1 MQMHAPPRPKDVFNR
16 RNAVMG
22 YIAWQGWKKVIK
34 MKAHEAVPAVNHKTK
49 KPNRSAIVLAVV
61 GAATIVVLKVKRTQ
75 GDLEALDG

>member
-1 MQMHAPPRPKDVFNR
+1 MPPTRTKDVFNR

-34 MKAHEAVPAVNHKTK
+34 MKARSSVPSIDAKTK
-49 KPNRSAIVLAVV
+49 KPNRSAIALAVV
-61 GAATIVVLKVKRTQ
+61 GATTIVVMKLKRTQ

>member
-1 MQMHAPPRPKDVFNR
+1 MRPPRRKNEVFNR

-34 MKAHEAVPAVNHKTK
+34 MKARSTVPSVDRETR
-49 KPNRSAIVLAVV
+49 KPNRSAIALIVV
-61 GAATIVVLKVKRTQ
+61 GAVALATVKVKRTR